1 MSTRISFSMGNERRV
16 RFWKDKWC
24 GDSPLCMPFP
34 SLFALVDSKEV
45 WVVDIW
51 DSSTQRGRGGWNPCF
66 SRPFNDWE
74 VDMLESF
81 LVQLHGKR
89 VCGDVEDTVL

>member
-51 DSSTQRGRGGWNPCF
+51 DSSTQRGRGDGI
-66 SRPFNDWE
+66 
-74 VDMLESF
+74 LAF
-81 LVQLHGKR
+81 LDPLMIGR
-89 VCGDVEDTVL
+89 WTC